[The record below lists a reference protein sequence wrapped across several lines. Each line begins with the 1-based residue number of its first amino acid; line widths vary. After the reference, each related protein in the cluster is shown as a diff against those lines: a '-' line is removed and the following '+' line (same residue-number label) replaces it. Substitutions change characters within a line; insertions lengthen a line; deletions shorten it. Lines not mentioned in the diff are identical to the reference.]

1 VGNRFR
7 QTRGSTSGG
16 PPRGWDAAQREPFC
30 GRRRP
35 KHSDARPSGR
45 TPGWDEVGCQARG
58 GPTWRKRGGSRPIS
72 RVLSRTTIHLG
83 RTSPCAS
90 SDLPGSPCGQ
100 QERTR
105 RPARFPIW
113 SCSRWGL
120 PCRRMLPP
128 ARCALTAPFHPYLP
142 RTSLGAW
149 ARLSPG
155 QRRRDARDIGGLL
168 SVALS
173 VGSRPPG
180 ITWHL
185 ALWSPDFPPR
195 RETQRLPGRLPD
207 AVYAVGA
214 SFPGLCRCQRQCAL
228 VEFLAAAAGELR
240 GNACGL

>member
-1 VGNRFR
+1 MGNRGRGRCRAAKAGREWRFVGRPAGCFGGKNGPDPATNR
-7 QTRGSTSGG
+7 QPKAGTR
-16 PPRGWDAAQREPFC
+16 
-30 GRRRP
+30 
-35 KHSDARPSGR
+35 
-45 TPGWDEVGCQARG
+45 WDEVGYRTGG
-58 GPTWRKRGGSRPIS
+58 GPVGAKKGGSRPIS

-100 QERTR
+100 QERAR
-105 RPARFPIW
+105 KLARFPIW

-142 RTSLGAW
+142 AE
-149 ARLSPG
+149 A
-155 QRRRDARDIGGLL
+155 DIGGLL

-180 ITWHL
+180 VTWHL

-207 AVYAVGA
+207 PVYAHGA
-214 SFPGLCRCQRQCAL
+214 LFLRLRRRQRECAL
-228 VEFLAAAAGELR
+228 VEFLAAAAGELHR
-240 GNACGL
+240 DARSLRHR

>member
-1 VGNRFR
+1 MGNRVPR
-7 QTRGSTSGG
+7 YRRSTIQGRLRGRNALQD
-16 PPRGWDAAQREPFC
+16 PRFC

-35 KHSDARPSGR
+35 QHSAAQPVGW
-45 TPGWDEVGCQARG
+45 TKGWDEVGCQAQG
-58 GPTWRKRGGSRPIS
+58 GPAWRQRGGSRPIS

-90 SDLPGSPCGQ
+90 SDLPGSPCEQ

-142 RTSLGAW
+142 RPVCTCH
-149 ARLSPG
+149 
-155 QRRRDARDIGGLL
+155 DIGGLL

-195 RETQRLPGRLPD
+195 R
-207 AVYAVGA
+207 
-214 SFPGLCRCQRQCAL
+214 
-228 VEFLAAAAGELR
+228 
-240 GNACGL
+240 

>member
-1 VGNRFR
+1 MFLNR
-7 QTRGSTSGG
+7 TSGLG
-16 PPRGWDAAQREPFC
+16 GRGKSHPTTSPGHDSGAT
-30 GRRRP
+30 
-35 KHSDARPSGR
+35 ARP
-45 TPGWDEVGCQARG
+45 GCAARCAFLWENEAETQRCPARRVNAAGGTKWVVRPSG

-142 RTSLGAW
+142 RPVCTC
-149 ARLSPG
+149 
-155 QRRRDARDIGGLL
+155 RDIGGLL

-195 RETQRLPGRLPD
+195 RETQRLPGRLPR
-207 AVYAVGA
+207 AVYAFIPRA
-214 SFPGLCRCQRQCAL
+214 S
-228 VEFLAAAAGELR
+228 AAPARAR
-240 GNACGL
+240 ARRVPCGCGR

>member
-1 VGNRFR
+1 MGNRVQR
-7 QTRGSTSGG
+7 HRSGSVSGAAARLGCTRTMRDFVGERARNAATARARRVSQRGG
-16 PPRGWDAAQREPFC
+16 TKWVV
-30 GRRRP
+30 
-35 KHSDARPSGR
+35 RPS
-45 TPGWDEVGCQARG
+45 G

-142 RTSLGAW
+142 RPVCTC
-149 ARLSPG
+149 
-155 QRRRDARDIGGLL
+155 RDIGGLL

-195 RETQRLPGRLPD
+195 RQTQRLPGRLPR
-207 AVYAVGA
+207 AVYAAGA
-214 SFPGLCRCQRQCAL
+214 SIPRAS
-228 VEFLAAAAGELR
+228 AAPARAR
-240 GNACGL
+240 ARRVPCDCGR

>member
-1 VGNRFR
+1 MGIGVQGRRRGRFR
-7 QTRGSTSGG
+7 GRLRG
-16 PPRGWDAAQREPFC
+16 RDAAYVAQFC
-30 GRRRP
+30 GRTWLKP
-35 KHSDARPSGR
+35 NAARPAGWMSR
-45 TPGWDEVGCQARG
+45 WDEVGCQARG

-90 SDLPGSPCGQ
+90 SDLPGSPCEQ

-142 RTSLGAW
+142 RPVCTCH
-149 ARLSPG
+149 
-155 QRRRDARDIGGLL
+155 DIGGLL

-195 RETQRLPGRLPD
+195 R
-207 AVYAVGA
+207 
-214 SFPGLCRCQRQCAL
+214 
-228 VEFLAAAAGELR
+228 
-240 GNACGL
+240 

>member
-1 VGNRFR
+1 VGNRLQRHR
-7 QTRGSTSGG
+7 QSLIPARLRGRDATRDV
-16 PPRGWDAAQREPFC
+16 RFC
-30 GRRRP
+30 GRKGPQPRAAQP
-35 KHSDARPSGR
+35 AGQAD
-45 TPGWDEVGCQARG
+45 GWDEVGYPAQG

-142 RTSLGAW
+142 RPVCT
-149 ARLSPG
+149 R
-155 QRRRDARDIGGLL
+155 RDIGGLL

-180 ITWHL
+180 VTWHL

-195 RETQRLPGRLPD
+195 R
-207 AVYAVGA
+207 
-214 SFPGLCRCQRQCAL
+214 
-228 VEFLAAAAGELR
+228 
-240 GNACGL
+240 

>member
-1 VGNRFR
+1 MVAGALDSDSTQPVRAPRNARRTPDFVGD
-7 QTRGSTSGG
+7 SGRHR
-16 PPRGWDAAQREPFC
+16 PLQRPCCDTERWEKV
-30 GRRRP
+30 GRR
-35 KHSDARPSGR
+35 
-45 TPGWDEVGCQARG
+45 ARG
-58 GPTWRKRGGSRPIS
+58 GPAPAVRGGSRPIS
-72 RVLSRTTIHLG
+72 RVLSRATIHLG

-90 SDLPGSPCGQ
+90 SDLPGSPCGP

-105 RPARFPIW
+105 RSARFPIW

-142 RTSLGAW
+142 RPVCTS
-149 ARLSPG
+149 
-155 QRRRDARDIGGLL
+155 RDIGGLL

-195 RETQRLPGRLPD
+195 R
-207 AVYAVGA
+207 
-214 SFPGLCRCQRQCAL
+214 
-228 VEFLAAAAGELR
+228 
-240 GNACGL
+240 

>member
-1 VGNRFR
+1 MGNAGWTAPWRD
-7 QTRGSTSGG
+7 GLAV
-16 PPRGWDAAQREPFC
+16 PRPRIASSCAEIC
-30 GRRRP
+30 GRR
-35 KHSDARPSGR
+35 ARPGR
-45 TPGWDEVGCQARG
+45 PAGGNRAVNGWEEVGQQARC
-58 GPTWRKRGGSRPIS
+58 GPPPCERGGSRPIS
-72 RVLSRTTIHLG
+72 RVLSWATIHLG

-90 SDLPGSPCGQ
+90 SDLPGSPCGP

-105 RPARFPIW
+105 RSARFPIW

-142 RTSLGAW
+142 SPVCTSH
-149 ARLSPG
+149 
-155 QRRRDARDIGGLL
+155 DIGGLL

-195 RETQRLPGRLPD
+195 REAQRLPGRLPQG
-207 AVYAVGA
+207 V
-214 SFPGLCRCQRQCAL
+214 
-228 VEFLAAAAGELR
+228 
-240 GNACGL
+240 

>member
-1 VGNRFR
+1 MVAGALDSDRTRHGRARRNAGWTQGFVG
-7 QTRGSTSGG
+7 GSGG
-16 PPRGWDAAQREPFC
+16 QWPAHRRLCDPPR
-30 GRRRP
+30 
-35 KHSDARPSGR
+35 
-45 TPGWDEVGCQARG
+45 WDEVGRRAQG
-58 GPTWRKRGGSRPIS
+58 GPAPAERGGSRPIS

-90 SDLPGSPCGQ
+90 SDLPGSPCGP

-105 RPARFPIW
+105 RSARFPIW

-142 RTSLGAW
+142 RPVCTT
-149 ARLSPG
+149 
-155 QRRRDARDIGGLL
+155 RDIGGLL

-195 RETQRLPGRLPD
+195 RETQRLPGRLPL
-207 AVYAVGA
+207 AV
-214 SFPGLCRCQRQCAL
+214 
-228 VEFLAAAAGELR
+228 
-240 GNACGL
+240 

>member
-1 VGNRFR
+1 MGNPP
-7 QTRGSTSGG
+7 QHGHGGVAGG
-16 PPRGWDAAQREPFC
+16 PLRGGDATRERCFC
-30 GRRRP
+30 GRKRH
-35 KHSDARPSGR
+35 KTARPR
-45 TPGWDEVGCQARG
+45 PVWPEARWDEVGCQARG
-58 GPTWRKRGGSRPIS
+58 GPTRCKRGGSRPIS

-142 RTSLGAW
+142 RSSLGAW

-155 QRRRDARDIGGLL
+155 QHGRNARDIGGLL

-195 RETQRLPGRLPD
+195 R
-207 AVYAVGA
+207 
-214 SFPGLCRCQRQCAL
+214 
-228 VEFLAAAAGELR
+228 
-240 GNACGL
+240 

>member
-1 VGNRFR
+1 MGNRLQGLGRGRFR
-7 QTRGSTSGG
+7 GRLRG
-16 PPRGWDAAQREPFC
+16 RDAAYVAQFC
-30 GRRRP
+30 GRTWLKP
-35 KHSDARPSGR
+35 NAARPVGWTSR
-45 TPGWDEVGCQARG
+45 WDEVGCQARG
-58 GPTWRKRGGSRPIS
+58 GPTLRKRGGSRPIS

-90 SDLPGSPCGQ
+90 SDLPGSPCGP

-142 RTSLGAW
+142 RPVCTC
-149 ARLSPG
+149 
-155 QRRRDARDIGGLL
+155 RDIGGLL

-195 RETQRLPGRLPD
+195 RQTQRLPGRLPLP
-207 AVYAVGA
+207 VYAHGVL
-214 SFPGLCRCQRQCAL
+214 FLRLRRRQRERAL
-228 VEFLAAAAGELR
+228 VQFLAAAAGELR
-240 GNACGL
+240 GEPRGLRHRQFLQQHF

>member
-1 VGNRFR
+1 LRVWFLFAKTIMYLGNVSELCVMIGQAWEIAPSAPTAVSPDDSRAAAMSRMNAGFVGER
-7 QTRGSTSGG
+7 
-16 PPRGWDAAQREPFC
+16 
-30 GRRRP
+30 GRRTAHPRRIA
-35 KHSDARPSGR
+35 SA
-45 TPGWDEVGCQARG
+45 TGWDEVGCQARG
-58 GPTWRKRGGSRPIS
+58 GPTRCKRGGSRPIS

-142 RTSLGAW
+142 RPACTCH
-149 ARLSPG
+149 
-155 QRRRDARDIGGLL
+155 DIGGLL

-180 ITWHL
+180 VTWHL

-195 RETQRLPGRLPD
+195 R
-207 AVYAVGA
+207 
-214 SFPGLCRCQRQCAL
+214 
-228 VEFLAAAAGELR
+228 
-240 GNACGL
+240 

>member
-1 VGNRFR
+1 MGNCICPHPHGTIQARL
-7 QTRGSTSGG
+7 RG
-16 PPRGWDAAQREPFC
+16 RDARHSACFC
-30 GRRRP
+30 GRTKPQHR
-35 KHSDARPSGR
+35 DAQPAGWSN
-45 TPGWDEVGCQARG
+45 GWDEVGCQAQG
-58 GPTWRKRGGSRPIS
+58 GPAWRQRGGSRPIS

-90 SDLPGSPCGQ
+90 SDLPGSPCEQ

-142 RTSLGAW
+142 RPVCTCH
-149 ARLSPG
+149 
-155 QRRRDARDIGGLL
+155 DIGGLL

-195 RETQRLPGRLPD
+195 RETQRLPGRLPR
-207 AVYAVGA
+207 AVYAFIPRA
-214 SFPGLCRCQRQCAL
+214 
-228 VEFLAAAAGELR
+228 LAAPARAR
-240 GNACGL
+240 ARRVPCGCGR